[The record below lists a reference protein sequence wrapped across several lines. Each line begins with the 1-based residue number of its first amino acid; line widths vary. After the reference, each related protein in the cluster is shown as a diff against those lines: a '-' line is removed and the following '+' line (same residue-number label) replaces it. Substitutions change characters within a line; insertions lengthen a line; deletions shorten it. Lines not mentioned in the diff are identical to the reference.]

1 MNIPNLFKKPPVQI
15 AAAISLA
22 VLGII
27 CILLSAHKTVYLSIN
42 GEVEEYQTDSFTVA
56 GFLREQG
63 IDLVDEDRLRPGVKS
78 LLLDKETVYYA
89 PAAQIQIQA
98 DGEEI
103 TLQTAERDPSNILLE
118 AGFPLFPKDR
128 IRVNGIVMGKGSRL
142 SFSSSHQIEILRGTR
157 VELQTEDN
165 LVDFITD
172 ADTIEEAIL
181 KEGISLHKADLLIPA
196 GDTPLVGDPISV
208 ELIRSKP
215 VQVKI
220 GEDVFTIWTTA
231 DSVGPAL
238 AQGNLALQGRDYSNP
253 AEDKPLPEKD
263 PIEIIRVT
271 EEIIMEQ
278 EQLQFTS
285 EYQPLNDLDLDQ
297 IQIVAGGEYGLQAK
311 RIRVLFEN
319 GEEISR
325 KVEKLWVVKE
335 PKSRVIGYGTRIN
348 LQSTNTDHGKITYWR
363 KITAYATS
371 YDSTCPGCD
380 TITASGSVL
389 KKGSIAVTLDWY
401 RYMKGAKVYIPGYG
415 FGTIEDVGGG
425 VPWSTNWVDLG
436 YKKDEYVPWSENVT
450 VYFLAPAPPPEN
462 IMYVLY

>member
-1 MNIPNLFKKPPVQI
+1 MNIPNIFRKPLVQI
-15 AAAISLA
+15 ITAICLIVMGMLLI
-22 VLGII
+22 VLSI
-27 CILLSAHKTVYLSIN
+27 HKTVYLSIN
-42 GEVEEYQTDSFTVA
+42 GEITEHQTNSITVA
-56 GFLREQG
+56 GFLTEQG
-63 IDLVDEDRLRPGVKS
+63 IELVEEDRLKPRANS
-78 LLLDKETVYYA
+78 LLLDNETVYYI
-89 PAAQIQIQA
+89 PAAQIRIQA
-98 DGEEI
+98 DGEKLSI
-103 TLQTAERDPSNILLE
+103 QTAERDPTNILLE
-118 AGFPLFPKDR
+118 AGYLLFPKDR
-128 IRVNGIVMGKGSRL
+128 IRVNGVVKSKGSRL
-142 SFSSSHQIEILRGTR
+142 STSTSHEVEILRGTP
-157 VELQTEDN
+157 VELETEDGSMN
-165 LVDFITD
+165 FITD
-172 ADTIEEAIL
+172 ADTIQEAVL
-181 KEGISLHKADLLIPA
+181 KQGISLFAADLLIPP

-208 ELIRSKP
+208 ELIRSQP
-215 VQVKI
+215 IQVKI
-220 GEDVFTIWTTA
+220 GEDIITIRTTA
-231 DSVGPAL
+231 ETVGPAL
-238 AQGNLALQGRDYSNP
+238 AQGGLALQGRDYSIP
-253 AEDKPLPEKD
+253 AEDKQLPDED

-285 EYQPLNDLDLDQ
+285 EYQALNDLDLDQ
-297 IQIVAGGEYGLQAK
+297 IQIVSGGEYGLQAK
-311 RIRVLFEN
+311 RSRVLFEN